1 MSAQN
6 SMAHLESI
14 IGVQI
19 PFTTRGCPPWTGYS
33 PFIEIIEQM
42 PEDFSALMHSTGR
55 TSCSTRFTLTGCK
68 VLPGFVELLNIQ
80 KQKLRSSNYVQH
92 ASPKP
97 LSASAGTKRA
107 APFGILTVWT
117 NVPRKH

>member
-6 SMAHLESI
+6 STAHLESI

-19 PFTTRGCPPWTGYS
+19 PFTTRGCPQWIGYS

-42 PEDFSALMHSTGR
+42 SEDFSALMRSTGR
-55 TSCSTRFTLTGCK
+55 MSCSTRFTLTGCK
-68 VLPGFVELLNIQ
+68 VLPGFVELLSVQ
-80 KQKLRSSNYVQH
+80 KQKLLSSNYVRH

-117 NVPRKH
+117 NVLKR